1 MSLGF
6 GGEIPDLYHQYR
18 RGYPPAVIDEVAG
31 AFGLT
36 GDDVV
41 VDLGCGTGQLAL
53 PMAGRVRAVLG
64 VDPEPGMLRRARRAA
79 AEQDIANVSWM
90 IGADTDLPAIA
101 ALLGARSAGALTI
114 GQALHW
120 MNRDE
125 LFQAA
130 FRLVRPGGGVAV
142 IANGTPLWQQ
152 DTAWSRALRRFLEQ
166 WTGRSAAAPCGTDA
180 ASTQR
185 YRDGLAAA
193 GYGTAEATVEYR
205 DDLDMDQLVGGVYS
219 ALGGGALPAPDAR
232 PAFAEQIREAVAP
245 HLPLTEHVRVTMLFG
260 RARPRRA

>member
-18 RGYPPAVIDEVAG
+18 RGYPRAVIDEVAG

-90 IGADTDLPAIA
+90 IGADTDLPAII

-125 LFQAA
+125 LFRAA

-152 DTAWSRALRRFLEQ
+152 DAAWSRALRRFLEQ

-180 ASTQR
+180 ASAQR

-193 GYGTAEATVEYR
+193 GYDTAEATVEYR
-205 DDLDMDQLVGGVYS
+205 DDLDLDQLVGGVYS

-232 PAFAEQIREAVAP
+232 PAFAEQIREAMAP